1 MAPFWPV
8 VLQNDNLVLRPLKFR
23 DKKEWTKLRQRN
35 QNWFQQWESTV
46 PDEFSDGKASF
57 YQIVKNLRVEAKAQ
71 RSLPFVMEIDKKI
84 AGQITVAN
92 INYGSTRSAYIG
104 YWIAE
109 EFAGKGYTPLA
120 VAMAIDHCFQILN
133 LHRLEITIRP
143 ENLKSL
149 RVVEKLGLRSEGLRP
164 KYLHIDGDWRDHLVF
179 AINKDE
185 YNESLVLKMKN
196 LK

>member
-8 VLQNDNLVLRPLKFR
+8 VLQNDNLVLRPLKLR

-35 QNWFQQWESTV
+35 QNWFRQWESTV

-120 VAMAIDHCFQILN
+120 VAMAIDHCFKILN

>member
-8 VLQNDNLVLRPLKFR
+8 VLQNDNLVLRPLKLR

-35 QNWFQQWESTV
+35 QNWFREWESTV

-120 VAMAIDHCFQILN
+120 VAMAIDHCFQILK

>member
-8 VLQNDNLVLRPLKFR
+8 VLQNGNLVLRPLKLR

-46 PDEFSDGKASF
+46 PDEFSNGKASF

-71 RSLPFVMEIDKKI
+71 KSLPFVMEIDKKI

-109 EFAGKGYTPLA
+109 EFAGQGYTPLA
-120 VAMAIDHCFQILN
+120 VAMAIDHCFQVLK
-133 LHRLEITIRP
+133 LHRIEITIRP

>member
-8 VLQNDNLVLRPLKFR
+8 VLQNDNLVLRPLKLR

-35 QNWFQQWESTV
+35 QNWFRQLESTV

-57 YQIVKNLRVEAKAQ
+57 YKIVKNLRVEAKAQ

-120 VAMAIDHCFQILN
+120 VAMAIDHCFKILN

>member
-8 VLQNDNLVLRPLKFR
+8 VLQNDNLVLRPLKLR

-35 QNWFQQWESTV
+35 QDWFRQWESTV

>member
-8 VLQNDNLVLRPLKFR
+8 VLQNDNLVLRPLKLR

-35 QNWFQQWESTV
+35 QNWFREWESTV

-120 VAMAIDHCFQILN
+120 VAMAIDHCFEVLN
-133 LHRLEITIRP
+133 LHRIEITIRP

>member
-8 VLQNDNLVLRPLKFR
+8 VLQQDNLVLRPLKLR

-35 QNWFQQWESTV
+35 QGWFRQWESTV

-57 YQIVKNLRVEAKAQ
+57 YQIVKNLRVEPKAQ

-133 LHRLEITIRP
+133 LHRIEITIRP

>member
-8 VLQNDNLVLRPLKFR
+8 VLQNDNLVLRQLKLR

-35 QNWFQQWESTV
+35 QGWFRQWESTV

-92 INYGSTRSAYIG
+92 INYGSTRSAFIG

-133 LHRLEITIRP
+133 LHRIEITIRP

>member
-8 VLQNDNLVLRPLKFR
+8 VLQQDNLVLRPLKLR

-35 QNWFQQWESTV
+35 QNWFREWESTV

-92 INYGSTRSAYIG
+92 INYGSIRSAYIG

-120 VAMAIDHCFQILN
+120 VAMAIDHCFEVLN
-133 LHRLEITIRP
+133 LHRIEITIRP

>member
-8 VLQNDNLVLRPLKFR
+8 VLQNDNLVLRPLKLR

-109 EFAGKGYTPLA
+109 EFAGRGYTPLA
-120 VAMAIDHCFQILN
+120 VAMAIDHCFQVLN
-133 LHRLEITIRP
+133 LHRIEITIRP

>member
-8 VLQNDNLVLRPLKFR
+8 VLQQDNLVLRPLKLR

-35 QNWFQQWESTV
+35 QNWFRQWESTV

-57 YQIVKNLRVEAKAQ
+57 YQIVKNLRIEAKAQ

-120 VAMAIDHCFQILN
+120 VAMAIDHCFEVLK

>member
-8 VLQNDNLVLRPLKFR
+8 VLQNDNLVLRPLKLR

-35 QNWFQQWESTV
+35 QDWFRQWESTV

-120 VAMAIDHCFQILN
+120 VAMAIDHCFEVLK

>member
-8 VLQNDNLVLRPLKFR
+8 VLQQDNLVLRPLKLR

-35 QNWFQQWESTV
+35 QDWFQQWESTV

-120 VAMAIDHCFQILN
+120 VAMAIDHCFKILN

>member
-8 VLQNDNLVLRPLKFR
+8 VLQQDNLVLRPLKLR

-120 VAMAIDHCFQILN
+120 VAMAIDHCFQI
-133 LHRLEITIRP
+133 
-143 ENLKSL
+143 
-149 RVVEKLGLRSEGLRP
+149 
-164 KYLHIDGDWRDHLVF
+164 
-179 AINKDE
+179 
-185 YNESLVLKMKN
+185 
-196 LK
+196 

>member
-8 VLQNDNLVLRPLKFR
+8 VLQNDNLVLRPLKLR

-35 QNWFQQWESTV
+35 QSWFRQWESTV

>member
-8 VLQNDNLVLRPLKFR
+8 VLQNDNLVLRPLKLR

-120 VAMAIDHCFQILN
+120 VAMAIDHCFKILN

>member
-8 VLQNDNLVLRPLKFR
+8 VLQQDNLVLRPLKLR

-35 QNWFQQWESTV
+35 QNWFQPWESTV

-57 YQIVKNLRVEAKAQ
+57 YQIVKNLRIEAKAQ

-120 VAMAIDHCFQILN
+120 VAMAIDHCFEVLK

>member
-8 VLQNDNLVLRPLKFR
+8 VLQQDNLVLRPLKLR

-46 PDEFSDGKASF
+46 PDEFSDGKVSF
-57 YQIVKNLRVEAKAQ
+57 YQIVRNLRVEAKAQ

-120 VAMAIDHCFQILN
+120 VAMAIDHCFQILK

>member
-8 VLQNDNLVLRPLKFR
+8 VLQNDNLVLRQLKLR

-35 QNWFQQWESTV
+35 KNWFQQWESTV

-133 LHRLEITIRP
+133 LHRIEITIRP

>member
-8 VLQNDNLVLRPLKFR
+8 VLQQDNLVLRPLKLR

-35 QNWFQQWESTV
+35 QDWFRQWESTV

-120 VAMAIDHCFQILN
+120 VAMAIDHCFEVLK

>member
-8 VLQNDNLVLRPLKFR
+8 VLQNDNLVLRPLKLR

-109 EFAGKGYTPLA
+109 EFAGKGYTLLA

-133 LHRLEITIRP
+133 LHRIETTIRP

>member
-8 VLQNDNLVLRPLKFR
+8 VLQNDNLVLRPLKLR

-35 QNWFQQWESTV
+35 QNWFQQWESTI

-133 LHRLEITIRP
+133 LHRIEITIRP

>member
-8 VLQNDNLVLRPLKFR
+8 VLQQDNLVLRPLKLR

-35 QNWFQQWESTV
+35 QDWFRQWESTV

-57 YQIVKNLRVEAKAQ
+57 YQIVKNLRIEAKAQ

-120 VAMAIDHCFQILN
+120 VAMAIDHCFEVLK